1 VLFQVRVETGE
12 SPSRVPADEEA
23 EDVDLSEELTDDS
36 SDTDTD

>member
-1 VLFQVRVETGE
+1 VLFQVRVETAE
-12 SPSRVPADEEA
+12 PPARVPDKEA